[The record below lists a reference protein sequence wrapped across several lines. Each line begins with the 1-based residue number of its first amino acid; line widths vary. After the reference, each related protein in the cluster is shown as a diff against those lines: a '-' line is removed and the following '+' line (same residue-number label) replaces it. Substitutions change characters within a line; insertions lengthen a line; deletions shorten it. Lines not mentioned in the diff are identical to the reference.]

1 MFDDII
7 TNLIKLLTILAL
19 TLEVLD
25 KLNKKD

>member
-19 TLEVLD
+19 TLEILD
-25 KLNKKD
+25 KFNKKD